1 MKLWLED
8 NGIEI
13 YSTHNERKS
22 VAAESF
28 IRTLKNLTSISKMC
42 IFINQMI
49 LLINTTNNICHST
62 IKMKP
67 VDVKLSTYIDSA
79 KKIMKKILN
88 LKLVNM

>member
-22 VAAESF
+22 VASESF

-42 IFINQMI
+42 IFI
-49 LLINTTNNICHST
+49 T
-62 IKMKP
+62 
-67 VDVKLSTYIDSA
+67 
-79 KKIMKKILN
+79 
-88 LKLVNM
+88 